1 MPPNALQLRLN
12 LLCGSRIQVEGPA
25 AVLLRETHQVRDG
38 TVTVKDG
45 GPPLAGAHVQDRG
58 VRRPAEVLRVRRAV
72 PVAVHL
78 GHHKVG
84 HSRGDPREGLPRREE
99 LSREAAPGS
108 IHKQHDV
115 LFLAEHKLLEGLPD
129 HHHRAGIDDRAT
141 ALWRL
146 WWGLRPGKPP
156 SNPVLNRSGRGLTT
170 VPDRLPI
177 VGMPCDDILVT
188 VEEVDSEGVHVQR
201 GHDLECLVHRRRLA
215 DLGENGP
222 VVDAGLVGLLD
233 GLDRTP
239 VQGHHEIRD
248 VLGCPEAPVVLR
260 RFTVQEPQQLG
271 EAAVRHVALGEVL
284 LG

>member
-1 MPPNALQLRLN
+1 MPRGALQLGLN
-12 LLCGSRIQVEGPA
+12 LLCCGRVQDDGPA
-25 AVLLRETHQVRDG
+25 AVLLRETHEVRNSALFSE
-38 TVTVKDG
+38 DG
-45 GPPLAGAHVQDRG
+45 GPSLTRADEEDLGILRPGKVLGAWRLV
-58 VRRPAEVLRVRRAV
+58 PRAV
-72 PVAVHL
+72 DL
-78 GHHKVG
+78 GHHEVG
-84 HSRGDPREGLPRREE
+84 NSRHDLREGLPRREE